1 MYKYSDST
9 GVSLH
14 DNRATEISVSG
25 NIVSFIFK
33 DGFTVLAD
41 NPHNTF
47 EMSAY
52 TGSSEVRFRLSGK
65 NIGQNITV
73 YIFSKTEKENV
84 MLREEIPFFML
95 ADRIN
100 KGSSKLEFITSYK
113 SYDGFDSYVFICC
126 LWSNGEPYDR
136 ECEVIISADEV
147 EYLWNEMFTEE

>member
-1 MYKYSDST
+1 MYKYSGST

-14 DNRATEISVSG
+14 DNCATEISVSG

-73 YIFSKTEKENV
+73 YIFSETEKENV
-84 MLREEIPFFML
+84 MLREEIPFSVL
-95 ADRIN
+95 AERIN
-100 KGSSKLEFITSYK
+100 NGSSKLEFITSYI
-113 SYDGFDSYVFICC
+113 SYSGYDSYAFVCR
-126 LWSNGEPYDR
+126 LWSNKEPYQR

-147 EYLWNEMFTEE
+147 QYFWNDLFPDE

>member
-1 MYKYSDST
+1 MSVTIVTITFDRRKKNMYKYSDST

-14 DNRATEISVSG
+14 DSCATEISVSG

-41 NPHNTF
+41 NPQNTF

-73 YIFSKTEKENV
+73 YIFSETEKENV
-84 MLREEIPFFML
+84 MLREELPFSML

-100 KGSSKLEFITSYK
+100 NGSSKLEFITSYK
-113 SYDGFDSYVFICC
+113 SYDGFDSYAFVCR
-126 LWSNGEPYDR
+126 LWSY
-136 ECEVIISADEV
+136 
-147 EYLWNEMFTEE
+147 